1 VASCGL
7 LVLNRL
13 GARSLGRT
21 TVSGEAT
28 EWLPD
33 AIICYEKL
41 HLPVGN
47 VGLVRGVRTKDNNR
61 QSACGEKRK

>member
-1 VASCGL
+1 
-7 LVLNRL
+7 LVLNRR
-13 GARSLGRT
+13 GARSLGRR

-33 AIICYEKL
+33 TIMWYEKL
-41 HLPVGN
+41 HLPVGY